1 MRCSPVRPSRCGAMV
16 SSTPHWYCAH
26 QMTDVSRTSA
36 AARESGVKHRRPRRP
51 SLTEVVR
58 SELKQLIVSGEWP
71 VGSRLPNET
80 DLCEQYNVSR
90 ITLREAVQGLVQDGY
105 VVRRQGSGTYVTRRP
120 TLQNSLDTNFSYTE
134 YLEHAGIRAG
144 TKLLTARVVPAD
156 DETAEALGIDGE
168 TRVVE
173 VRRLRTA
180 DGRPAVYSIDAL
192 PAEIVSV
199 TADRKALRGSLY
211 RLLAQK
217 RHPVDH
223 GEAIVTPATADKELA
238 QLLDVAKGTLLQHL
252 TQIDYDTGDRPVM
265 YSQEWHVPS
274 VFELRVY
281 RRGPGSLA
289 SERD

>member
-1 MRCSPVRPSRCGAMV
+1 
-16 SSTPHWYCAH
+16 
-26 QMTDVSRTSA
+26 MTDVSPSST
-36 AARESGVKHRRPRRP
+36 GVKRRRPRRP

-105 VVRRQGSGTYVTRRP
+105 LVRRQGSGTYVTRRP

-134 YLEHAGIRAG
+134 YLEQANIRAG
-144 TKLLTARVVPAD
+144 KRILSARLVPAD
-156 DETAEALGIDGE
+156 EEVAEALSVEPGAQ
-168 TRVVE
+168 VVE

-180 DGRPAVYSIDAL
+180 DGTPAVYSIDSI
-192 PAEIVSV
+192 PADIVST

-211 RLLAQK
+211 RLLAEK
-217 RHPVDH
+217 GHPVDH
-223 GEAIVTPATADKELA
+223 GEAVVAPAVADAELA
-238 QLLDVAKGTLLQHL
+238 TLLGLEEGALLQHL
-252 TQIDYDTGDRPVM
+252 KQIDYDTGDRPVM
-265 YSQEWHVPS
+265 FSLEWHVPS

-281 RRGPGSLA
+281 RRGPGPLA